1 MQAALVA
8 KQILKNCYY
17 NRRFRLSL

>member
-8 KQILKNCYY
+8 KQILKICYY